1 MNQMVSDSVA
11 SMAAY
16 LEDDMSSSACNL
28 ILSEGPDT
36 FGEVIG
42 EEPGASTFVIR
53 YRIRIK
59 DVLDSEFMECISATA
74 IASINQE
81 ITYKQEADEEPEEEE
96 LEEEEPEE
104 EVDEEEEYLD
114 DDLDDSDVGEYLDED
129 IDYVGG
135 YEDLEPPKKSVRK
148 TQPARQTIHENL
160 GLIMD
165 VPLKVSVE
173 IGRTKRRLK
182 DVLNFGNGMVVELD
196 KQADAPVDIIVNGQ
210 LIARGEVVVIDDNF
224 GVRISEIV
232 NTRSIIG
239 NGE

>member
-1 MNQMVSDSVA
+1 MKQTV
-11 SMAAY
+11 
-16 LEDDMSSSACNL
+16 
-28 ILSEGPDT
+28 
-36 FGEVIG
+36 
-42 EEPGASTFVIR
+42 
-53 YRIRIK
+53 K
-59 DVLDSEFMECISATA
+59 QTA
-74 IASINQE
+74 
-81 ITYKQEADEEPEEEE
+81 KKP
-96 LEEEEPEE
+96 
-104 EVDEEEEYLD
+104 V
-114 DDLDDSDVGEYLDED
+114 
-129 IDYVGG
+129 
-135 YEDLEPPKKSVRK
+135 PPKK
-148 TQPARQTIHENL
+148 TQPAVQKQAAAPSGKKKVELWHSQTIHENL